1 MYNYKKKS
9 VLLFVCLM
17 LFNSALPAEEVR
29 IGTGTH
35 SLSALADIIRLFE
48 KQYPNDK
55 IVILKDNYT
64 SNTIYKQIKEKND
77 IDLVMF
83 VGVEMGIL
91 LENEGL
97 AIPKQ
102 NFTYALGKLV
112 LWSKNPNLVDSKG
125 EVLKTDNF
133 QKIGILDP
141 KIAIYG
147 IASQQVL
154 ERLSVWDKVQAK
166 LFSTNSAVELQQRV
180 LDGSLDMAFLPL
192 VTLNPN
198 KKIEGSLW
206 IIPKNYYRQLEH
218 VTVLIKRA
226 ENNTAA
232 KRFFEYLRSPQ
243 ARNIFEKQGFSLP

>member
-1 MYNYKKKS
+1 MCNYKKS
-9 VLLFVCLM
+9 ALFLAGFLLFSHVLL
-17 LFNSALPAEEVR
+17 AEEVR

-35 SLSALADIIRLFE
+35 SLSALAEIIRLFE

-64 SNTIYKQIKEKND
+64 STTIYRQIKEKND

-83 VGVEMGIL
+83 VGVEMGML

-125 EVLKTDNF
+125 EVLKTHNF

-141 KIAIYG
+141 KVAIYG
-147 IASQQVL
+147 IASRQVL
-154 ERLSVWDKVQAK
+154 ERMGAWDSVQEQ
-166 LFSTNSAVELQQRV
+166 LFPSNSAVELQQHV
-180 LDGSLDMAFLPL
+180 LEGSIDMAFLPL
-192 VTLNPN
+192 VTLNPS

-206 IIPKNYYRQLEH
+206 IIPKNYYRPLEH
-218 VTVLIKRA
+218 VAVLIKRA
-226 ENNTAA
+226 ENNGAA
-232 KRFFEYLRSPQ
+232 KRFFEHLKSSQ
-243 ARNIFEKQGFSLP
+243 ARNIFEKQGFSTP